1 MTDSLQTSHHSSH
14 QYVTFALG
22 TDVYGIELSRVR
34 ELVGALEVT
43 RVPGTKPFIRG
54 VVGIRGKVVAVIDLR
69 VKLGMQAAPV
79 TGKSITILVRVPAGA
94 SSLLVGLLVDEVMEV
109 VAISDASIEPPP
121 NLYSELRVSF
131 VSGIAKLG
139 ERLAVLLNIDT
150 LLNTAQQNELGV
162 LAEQISNNDSLSELS
177 GVVSAQATSGAIW
190 GNHDSSIGC
199 G

>member
-1 MTDSLQTSHHSSH
+1 MIDVPASSHHAVH

-43 RVPGTKPFIRG
+43 RVPSTKPFIRG

-69 VKLGMQAAPV
+69 VKLGMPTAPV
-79 TGKSITILVRVPAGA
+79 TGKSITILVRLPAG
-94 SSLLVGLLVDEVMEV
+94 SSSIMVGLLVDEVLEV
-109 VAISDASIEPPP
+109 VPIPDVNIEPPP
-121 NLYSELRVSF
+121 HLYSELRVAF

-139 ERLAVLLNIDT
+139 GRLAVLLDVDR
-150 LLNTAQQNELGV
+150 LLGAAQQAELGA
-162 LAEQISNNDSLSELS
+162 LAEQIADNDSVSTLH
-177 GVVSAQATSGAIW
+177 GVASAQAVSGAIW
-190 GNHDSSIGC
+190 GSHDSSIGC